1 MAQASD
7 RQRPSW
13 FRFGPDMNMRLS
25 DADRAEVADRLA
37 RHFGDG
43 RLDQAEFDQRVSRA
57 MAAKT
62 VGDIQGLFDDLPDLG
77 NPPNDTQPDDLR
89 DDAAGGTSSGYRGM
103 PGTWA
108 PAGCYAARRQRGLLR
123 GPVRAVLAVLLALVV
138 ANIVWHALLGWF
150 SPLVWIAAIV
160 TVIVLLSKRTRRSS

>member
-1 MAQASD
+1 MPQATD

-13 FRFGPDMNMRLS
+13 FRFGPDVNMRLS
-25 DADRAEVADRLA
+25 DADRAEVTDRLA
-37 RHFGDG
+37 RHFSDG
-43 RLDQAEFDQRVSRA
+43 RLDQAEFDQRVTRA

-62 VGDIQGLFDDLPDLG
+62 VGDFQGLFDDLPDLG
-77 NPPNDTQPDDLR
+77 NPPSDTPDDLR
-89 DDAAGGTSSGYRGM
+89 DDTSSGYPGM
-103 PGTWA
+103 PGMW
-108 PAGCYAARRQRGLLR
+108 PSAGCYAARRQRGLLR
-123 GPVRAVLAVLLALVV
+123 GPVRTVLAVVLALVV

>member
-1 MAQASD
+1 MTQTND

-13 FRFGPDMNMRLS
+13 FRFGPDVNMRVS

-37 RHFGDG
+37 RHFGEG

-62 VGDIQGLFDDLPDLG
+62 VGDFQGLFDDLPDLG
-77 NPPNDTQPDDLR
+77 NPPDDRQEDMR
-89 DDAAGGTSSGYRGM
+89 DNTGSGYSGM
-103 PGTWA
+103 PGTWP

-123 GPVRAVLAVLLALVV
+123 GPVRAVLAVVLALVV

-150 SPLVWIAAIV
+150 SPLVWIAAV
-160 TVIVLLSKRTRRSS
+160 VVVIVLLSKRSRRSNG

>member
-1 MAQASD
+1 MPQATD

-13 FRFGPDMNMRLS
+13 FRFGPDVNMRLS

-77 NPPNDTQPDDLR
+77 AAPNDTQPNDD
-89 DDAAGGTSSGYRGM
+89 TSSGYSGM
-103 PGTWA
+103 PGTWP

-123 GPVRAVLAVLLALVV
+123 GPVRAVLAVVLALVV